1 MIEYEIHFEKVPNDN
16 AAEDKSGYEAGYKQA
31 SKDVWAM
38 AYDILNM
45 SAEDYS
51 DAFDGKCN
59 DAFVE
64 SVDKVITYYN
74 EYKARK
80 AKEAEDAKLHVGDEV
95 IDCSGNVCVITNIDT
110 SIHVIYNK
118 NHKTHKWCKNTK
130 FKKTGNHF
138 DMIEL

>member
-16 AAEDKSGYEAGYKQA
+16 AAEDKSGYEAGYEQA
-31 SKDVWAM
+31 SNDIWAM
-38 AYDILNM
+38 ARELYYM
-45 SAEDYS
+45 SEKDLLES
-51 DAFDGKCN
+51 FHGFPFTN
-59 DAFVE
+59 
-64 SVDKVITYYN
+64 SVDKVIINYN

-95 IDCSGNVCVITNIDT
+95 IDGSGNTCVITNIDT

-118 NHKTHKWCKNTK
+118 NHKTHKWSKNTK